1 MFLNLFQIL
10 RECGKNKEKDD
21 LVSERD
27 RHGYVTRD
35 MSSSIQNELD
45 EETLGSLLSALIH
58 SSVIKN
64 SAPQNL
70 ESCHP
75 GWEII
80 EVSVEN
86 MERII

>member
-1 MFLNLFQIL
+1 M
-10 RECGKNKEKDD
+10 EKKNKEKDD
-21 LVSERD
+21 LVSEKD
-27 RHGYVTRD
+27 RHGYVTRE
-35 MSSSIQNELD
+35 MGSNIQRELG
-45 EETLGSLLSALIH
+45 EETGIKTPCPLISALICF
-58 SSVIKN
+58 SVTKN
-64 SAPQNL
+64 RAPQIL

>member
-1 MFLNLFQIL
+1 M
-10 RECGKNKEKDD
+10 
-21 LVSERD
+21 SERD

-45 EETLGSLLSALIH
+45 EETLGSLLSALIY

-64 SAPQNL
+64 RAPQIL
-70 ESCHP
+70 ESCYP
-75 GWEII
+75 VWESI

-86 MERII
+86 IERII

>member
-1 MFLNLFQIL
+1 M
-10 RECGKNKEKDD
+10 EKNKEKDD
-21 LVSERD
+21 LVSEKD

-35 MSSSIQNELD
+35 MGSNIQRELG
-45 EETLGSLLSALIH
+45 EETGIKTPGSLLSALIY

-64 SAPQNL
+64 RAPQNL

>member
-1 MFLNLFQIL
+1 MS
-10 RECGKNKEKDD
+10 EK
-21 LVSERD
+21 D

-35 MSSSIQNELD
+35 MGSNIQRELGV
-45 EETLGSLLSALIH
+45 ETGIKTPGSLLFALIC
-58 SSVIKN
+58 SSVIK
-64 SAPQNL
+64 SRAPQIL

-86 MERII
+86 MEWII

>member
-1 MFLNLFQIL
+1 MS
-10 RECGKNKEKDD
+10 EK
-21 LVSERD
+21 D
-27 RHGYVTRD
+27 RHGYVIRD

-45 EETLGSLLSALIH
+45 DEVLGSLLSALIY

-64 SAPQNL
+64 RAPQNL
-70 ESCHP
+70 EYCHP

-86 MERII
+86 VERII